1 MMPGTIAERRAE
13 AVTVEAT
20 TPIDVSDL
28 TGGERTVALYASD
41 MPNGRRHYTKEQF
54 TAWIAQGA
62 ERLGRTE
69 MRRLALYLRG
79 WQVLNVSDLVTSQI
93 QARHEQRFPRAFRLV
108 RAGQGAALSIHVDG
122 MSAEALA
129 RNGVVDL
136 DGDCPC
142 QGTGG
147 IMVWGIDP
155 DESYERLC
163 PVHRRAE
170 IDAHRRTMLAAH

>member
-13 AVTVEAT
+13 PVTVEIT
-20 TPIDVSDL
+20 SPIDVSNL
-28 TGGERTVALYASD
+28 TGAERTVALYASD

-54 TAWIAQGA
+54 TAWIVQGA
-62 ERLGRTE
+62 ERLGQTE

-79 WQVLNVSDLVTSQI
+79 WQVLNGADLVTKQI
-93 QARHEQRFPRAFRLV
+93 QARHEQRFPRSHRLV
-108 RAGQGAALSIHVDG
+108 RAGQGAALTISVDG
-122 MSAEALA
+122 MTKAALA
-129 RNGVVDL
+129 RNGRVGL

-142 QGTGG
+142 EGTGG

-163 PVHRRAE
+163 PVHRCAE
-170 IDAHRRTMLAAH
+170 IAAYRRALLAAR

>member
-1 MMPGTIAERRAE
+1 MMPGAIAERRAE
-13 AVTVEAT
+13 SVTVEVT
-20 TPIDVSDL
+20 SPIDVRNL
-28 TGGERTVALYASD
+28 TGAERAVALYASD
-41 MPNGRRHYTKEQF
+41 MPNGRRDYTKEQF
-54 TAWIAQGA
+54 RAWIVQGA
-62 ERLGRTE
+62 ERLGEAE

-79 WQVLNVSDLVTSQI
+79 WQVLNISDLVTEQI
-93 QARHEQRFPRAFRLV
+93 QARHEQRFPRSFRLV
-108 RAGQGAALSIHVDG
+108 RAGQGAALSVHVDG
-122 MSAEALA
+122 MTPAALA

-170 IDAHRRTMLAAH
+170 IDAYRRTMLAAR